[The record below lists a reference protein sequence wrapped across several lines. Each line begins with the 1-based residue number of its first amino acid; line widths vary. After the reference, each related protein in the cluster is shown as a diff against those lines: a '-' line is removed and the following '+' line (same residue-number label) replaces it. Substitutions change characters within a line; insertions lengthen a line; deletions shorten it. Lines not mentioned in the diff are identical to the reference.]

1 MPTWYKA
8 YLHFNIPQYSIF
20 RYNDNRRTD
29 YYINNVPIGVDHPI
43 ILTLTNNSFNTIN
56 IKVYMGVNA
65 ARGYRDDKQ
74 YKMKSNDPNNPDFL
88 KSEDNTCYYHEEWDR
103 WITDTV
109 HVPSLYSVEEAL
121 PYFLK
126 HNNLQQVF
134 K

>member
-1 MPTWYKA
+1 M
-8 YLHFNIPQYSIF
+8 
-20 RYNDNRRTD
+20 
-29 YYINNVPIGVDHPI
+29 
-43 ILTLTNNSFNTIN
+43 
-56 IKVYMGVNA
+56 NA
-65 ARGYRDDKQ
+65 ARGYRDDSQ

-103 WITDTV
+103 WITETV
-109 HVPSLYSVEEAL
+109 RVPSLYSVEEAL